1 MENTMKKEDLTLVK
15 HIGAARMKV
24 LNDSGIFTI
33 KKLHEIP
40 LEKLARVE
48 TIGEHYAKL
57 IKDAV
62 AEVDVP
68 SAEETAAKNAA
79 AKEKKIEPIDER
91 LQKQIKNLKKRLTQ
105 ANEKLKP
112 LGKKKYLE
120 IYVDFKK
127 RSKKLKRHLNKLDEL
142 EANLP
147 EKVRT
152 KIIKKAD
159 ALIATMK
166 NVGKKPK
173 KKTYKS
179 LSQEIQSLAKTLRD
193 VSS

>member
-1 MENTMKKEDLTLVK
+1 MKKEDLTLVK

-127 RSKKLKRHLNKLDEL
+127 RSKKLKRYLNKLDEL